1 MGKVVQLVE
10 LSRMRYN
17 MLEFGAEIRKLFN
30 IFGFRVRTQK
40 FRNFSYLILTSHISF
55 DSSRRAE

>member
-17 MLEFGAEIRKLFN
+17 MLGFGTEIRKLFT
-30 IFGFRVRTQK
+30 IFGYRVRTQK
-40 FRNFSYLILTSHISF
+40 FRDFSHWNL
-55 DSSRRAE
+55 